1 MKLLKIL
8 WVLPVTLWA
17 MPFVWLN
24 LLGGGMARVRRGCLE
39 TSGPVSAAFLR
50 RLPIG
55 PLGAAA
61 LTAGHI
67 VLGRDP
73 RTLDLCRDH
82 ELVHVRQF
90 ERFGIFLPPCYFLAM
105 AWLALTGR
113 DGYQDNPFERE
124 ARDSSG
130 F

>member
-17 MPFVWLN
+17 MPLVWLN
-24 LLGGGMARVRRGCLE
+24 LLGGGLARFRGGCLE
-39 TSGPVSAAFLR
+39 TSGPVSNALLSRF
-50 RLPIG
+50 PIG

-61 LTAGHI
+61 LTVGHI
-67 VLGRDP
+67 VLGRDS
-73 RTLDLCRDH
+73 RTLELCRAH

-90 ERFGIFLPPCYFLAM
+90 ERLGIFLPALYFLSM
-105 AWLALTGR
+105 AWLHLTGR

-124 ARDSSG
+124 AREKSG